1 MKKETRIY
9 MIEVDEKGSDDYT
22 NEEFMTLAEEQGTIY
37 SLKGFQDEFN
47 YTDNISTNYYIRIL
61 NI

>member
-1 MKKETRIY
+1 MNKEIKVY

-22 NEEFMTLAEEQGTIY
+22 DEEFMKLAEEQGTVY

-47 YTDNISTNYYIRIL
+47 YDDTIDFGHYIRI
-61 NI
+61 I